1 MHMTDDP
8 SFALVLLADA
18 TVPIVAPF
26 IIEEG
31 KSVQR
36 TIAGAPSQ
44 TPCPIR
50 IDTILRKSSYESQDN
65 FT

>member
-36 TIAGAPSQ
+36 TIAGVPSSNAL
-44 TPCPIR
+44 PDP
-50 IDTILRKSSYESQDN
+50 D
-65 FT
+65 